1 MRYLAV
7 EPAGGVVH
15 RAVGRRGGVR
25 RGSRISHVE
34 EDIEADAAAA
44 AAAAASTASTA
55 TSATSTTSS
64 SDNIVIAPVHPS
76 NAKKTFPVLL
86 YSPPDPPGRFSHGP
100 LPRALPPII
109 RDPWSISSL
118 GRPYLYVEPRGI
130 DRSILLRRQLRRDR
144 IVTRYIDIYPHAY
157 ISTW

>member
-15 RAVGRRGGVR
+15 GAVGRRGGVR
-25 RGSRISHVE
+25 RGSRISHVTAH
-34 EDIEADAAAA
+34 ADAAAA
-44 AAAAASTASTA
+44 AAAATATAA
-55 TSATSTTSS
+55 TSATSTTSN
-64 SDNIVIAPVHPS
+64 SDNIVIAPVHPP
-76 NAKKTFPVLL
+76 NTKKTFPVLL
-86 YSPPDPPGRFSHGP
+86 CHGP

-130 DRSILLRRQLRRDR
+130 DGSILLRRQLRRDR
-144 IVTRYIDIYPHAY
+144 IVTRPYV
-157 ISTW
+157 SR